1 MKKEFDKEVKKKLRE
16 EVTVPKCV
24 DEGIQ
29 RAYDMIGISG
39 EKKVIRRRKRIWP
52 AAAAVA
58 ALTAGISITA
68 VAVNYY
74 LKVHLKEEGQV
85 LKYYIEVD
93 KEQKEAHQIE
103 VNPTYLPKGFEAEQA
118 EEGAPKK
125 IYGTVEGD
133 SISIISYNAAE
144 LYRMSQLEEN
154 VFVEYRKDSYT
165 AVEGEQKLDLFTRKN
180 EKVDS
185 DREITDVY
193 LFSEEEGYG
202 VWIWSESSLEQ
213 EELV

>member
-1 MKKEFDKEVKKKLRE
+1 MNTCIVWNRVCRGGNADEERIDKEVKKKLRE

-74 LKVHLKEEGQV
+74 LKF
-85 LKYYIEVD
+85 I
-93 KEQKEAHQIE
+93 
-103 VNPTYLPKGFEAEQA
+103 
-118 EEGAPKK
+118 
-125 IYGTVEGD
+125 
-133 SISIISYNAAE
+133 
-144 LYRMSQLEEN
+144 
-154 VFVEYRKDSYT
+154 
-165 AVEGEQKLDLFTRKN
+165 
-180 EKVDS
+180 
-185 DREITDVY
+185 
-193 LFSEEEGYG
+193 
-202 VWIWSESSLEQ
+202 
-213 EELV
+213 